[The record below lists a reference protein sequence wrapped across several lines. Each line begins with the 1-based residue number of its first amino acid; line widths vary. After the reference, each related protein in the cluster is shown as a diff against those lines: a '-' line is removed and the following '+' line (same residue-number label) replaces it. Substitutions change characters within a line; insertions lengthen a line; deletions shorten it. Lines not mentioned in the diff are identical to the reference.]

1 MQSLGFKL
9 FKDPDLNY
17 ELVSGDLKVALNT
30 RNQPSQTLTV
40 YFGAWDE
47 YDPATQ
53 KYTRT
58 KLTLGDN
65 DTFLWT
71 LVRLADDGVGGTIEE
86 LAVEFVKSVAVT
98 VPDEDDVTELVPN
111 NHVANFYYTDEGDK
125 KLSTSTENILY
136 GYFNVG
142 EYKYGWSTSTN
153 AEAGGFRLAKRDP
166 LDVTNEIIMTRKD
179 IYGVTSTHMD
189 DRFVTFQHG
198 DVIPVGWY
206 VKDFWADVYN
216 DPDTNVTTQNDII
229 PRARTIQSGI
239 PNKIRLDVTLEIPA
253 GYTGGGQDFNFL
265 FRVFGLKNVLI
276 EKIEL

>member
-40 YFGAWDE
+40 YLGAWDE

-65 DTFLWT
+65 DTMLWT
-71 LVRLADDGVGGTIEE
+71 LVRLIDNGQGGTMEQ
-86 LAVEFVKSVAVT
+86 LAVEFVKAVAVT
-98 VPDEDDVTELVPN
+98 VPDEDDVSDLIPN
-111 NHVANFYYTDEGDK
+111 NHVANFFYTSEADKNLSSGGD
-125 KLSTSTENILY
+125 NILY

-153 AEAGGFRLAKRDP
+153 VEAGGFRLAKRDP
-166 LDVTNEIIMTRKD
+166 ADIANEIIMTRKD
-179 IYGVTSTHMD
+179 VYGVVGTHMD
-189 DRFVTFQHG
+189 DRFMTYNHG
-198 DVIPVGWY
+198 DVIPAGWY
-206 VKDFWADVYN
+206 VKDFWAYTYA
-216 DPDTNVTTQNDII
+216 DPDNNDTTSNDVI
-229 PRARTIQSGI
+229 PRLRTLQSGI
-239 PNKIRLDVTLEIPA
+239 PNKVRLDVTLEIPA
-253 GYTGGGQDFNFL
+253 GYTGGGQDFNFM
-265 FRVFGLKNVLI
+265 FRVYGLKNVLI
-276 EKIEL
+276 EKVEL